1 MVDSPPSIGR
11 SHLSDVIVGSLYM
24 ITSAMCAAAY
34 AVILMTIWRD
44 EELRKI
50 SSYQLMFALG
60 IFDVMQCLPHF
71 ITGLFT
77 IFSHHYNVT
86 LAKAIS
92 VFGTPC
98 YVAYIVITLILA
110 VNRFIQVVAPHL
122 NLKLFSAPIV
132 YAWCFVVLGLWSL
145 FAFMFASPWATML
158 YSPKY
163 YSWVYD
169 FSLPLSAYVQKL
181 AIAIEFFCIVVVVLL
196 YSYIIVSIYITEI
209 QRKRFFSNAGSAS
222 EVKILIQAVVIGV
235 YCTVMNLLW
244 HLSQVLPT
252 GLWWQMALNFMWVAN
267 SGVYPLIYFIVNG
280 TLRGRIAHR
289 RTGGA
294 TTMAQRT
301 IHKPSQFVSSFVKVN
316 G

>member
-1 MVDSPPSIGR
+1 MVDSAPSIELLPRFETDLAGSEGR

-24 ITSAMCAAAY
+24 ITSATCAAAY

-44 EELRKI
+44 EELRRI

-132 YAWCFVVLGLWSL
+132 Y
-145 FAFMFASPWATML
+145 
-158 YSPKY
+158 
-163 YSWVYD
+163 
-169 FSLPLSAYVQKL
+169 
-181 AIAIEFFCIVVVVLL
+181 
-196 YSYIIVSIYITEI
+196 
-209 QRKRFFSNAGSAS
+209 
-222 EVKILIQAVVIGV
+222 
-235 YCTVMNLLW
+235 
-244 HLSQVLPT
+244 VLPT

-294 TTMAQRT
+294 TTMAQKT